1 MLFLAKA
8 HKLTIRTRTVRVMR
22 CYGNLCLKA
31 QILTIIRQAVTRTS
45 KMKKEEHAMEFT
57 ENSSADGIV
66 DSVNKF
72 LESGCKCSR
81 GPKDGPCSSQFTEE
95 EDMSNLNNC
104 LKLSTK
110 ELDLVILA
118 NIQAVTRFENT
129 GEKRSR
135 SPRCNFVFQTAFLS
149 RNVSYT
155 LWFKLLPLS
164 PAEGT
169 LREQQPFI

>member
-1 MLFLAKA
+1 
-8 HKLTIRTRTVRVMR
+8 MR

-45 KMKKEEHAMEFT
+45 KMEKEEHAMEFT
-57 ENSSADGIV
+57 ENASADGIV

-95 EDMSNLNNC
+95 VMGNLNNC
-104 LKLSTK
+104 LELSTK

-118 NIQAVTRFENT
+118 NIQAVTRFENI

-135 SPRCNFVFQTAFLS
+135 SPRCNFLFQSKPICREMLKVTTIAGVSDPAIFVHLS
-149 RNVSYT
+149 DSHDTVIKFSYN
-155 LWFKLLPLS
+155 
-164 PAEGT
+164 
-169 LREQQPFI
+169 